1 LQEHFV
7 GEYNGRSTEGGSIDI
22 CLAPATAKGLP
33 QPVFE
38 RCFMLITIVSFIVVL
53 GVLVFFHELGHY
65 WVARRNGIVVE
76 EFGMGYPPRLVKLF
90 RYDGT
95 DFTINLIP
103 FGGFARMKGE
113 DMGDLAPGSFNGA
126 SRWARAATLI
136 AGPAMNALLAI
147 ILFAASFMSGFPAV
161 VGHVQVTALVDG
173 SAVAAAGVEVGD
185 VILALN
191 GEPVLISALDGMDY
205 DVVNDSR
212 GDTTLRSLVVG
223 RNGESLSLT
232 LDRDLTQEELLASV
246 QAAPVLSTEVTGV
259 APGSPA
265 EQTGIQTG
273 DLIYRVNE
281 TVISENNPLN
291 AVVQQNLGEM
301 VTMTIL
307 RGGSEWVAIDV
318 TPRVN
323 PPEGEGSLGVQI
335 GPASNL
341 ATLPLLPALR
351 EGVRSTWEYVTLVLQ
366 LPVMLLMGQ
375 MQPADAQLTG
385 PVGIAQMVGGAVSAT
400 IDTGLWFPIW
410 RLSAVL
416 SAALAI
422 TNLLPLP
429 ALDGGRLLFILFEVV
444 RGRRVNPEREGMIHM
459 VGFMLLLGLLVL
471 VTVRDITTAQQGID
485 WISILGQ

>member
-1 LQEHFV
+1 
-7 GEYNGRSTEGGSIDI
+7 
-22 CLAPATAKGLP
+22 
-33 QPVFE
+33 
-38 RCFMLITIVSFIVVL
+38 MLITIVSFILVL

-113 DMGDLAPGSFNGA
+113 DATDMSPGSFNAA
-126 SRWARAATLI
+126 SRKARAATLV
-136 AGPAMNALLAI
+136 AGPVMNALLAI
-147 ILFAASFMSGFPAV
+147 ILFAASFMAGFPAV
-161 VGHVQVTALVDG
+161 VGHPSVTGVEAN
-173 SAVAAAGVEVGD
+173 STAAAIGIEPNDLLIEINGQPVRVSAIPDFDYEVIQQVEGDPALGVVT
-185 VILALN
+185 
-191 GEPVLISALDGMDY
+191 VLRDGAQ
-205 DVVNDSR
+205 VE
-212 GDTTLRSLVVG
+212 LP
-223 RNGESLSLT
+223 LT
-232 LDRDLTQEELLASV
+232 EAVSQEQLLAGVSFV
-246 QAAPVLSTEVTGV
+246 PVLSTEIIAVSEE
-259 APGSPA
+259 SPA
-265 EQTGIQTG
+265 LAAGLQAD
-273 DLIYRVNE
+273 DLIYSVND
-281 TVISENNPLN
+281 TVIGEHSPLN
-291 AVVQQNLGEM
+291 EVIGQHLGEEITLT
-301 VTMTIL
+301 VL
-307 RGGSEWVAIDV
+307 RGDEWVTINV

-323 PPEGEGSLGVQI
+323 PPEGQGSLGVQI
-335 GPASNL
+335 GPASML
-341 ATLPLLPALR
+341 AKLPLLSAVW
-351 EGVRSTWEYVTLVLQ
+351 EGVRSTTEYVLLVLQ
-366 LPVMLLMGQ
+366 LPVMLLAGTI
-375 MQPADAQLTG
+375 QPADAQLTG

-400 IDTGLWFPIW
+400 IDTGYWFPIW